1 MSVLQIS
8 TREFRNRQAAILDM
22 ADKGENI
29 VIRRGNKAYTITP
42 INDEDLY
49 FTPEVL
55 ARIDE
60 SVRQAKEGRTHTFSD
75 IDELD
80 KYIDSL

>member
-1 MSVLQIS
+1 
-8 TREFRNRQAAILDM
+8 M

-29 VIRRGNKAYTITP
+29 VIRRGDKAYTITP
-42 INDEDLY
+42 IKDEDLY
-49 FTPEVL
+49 FTPEML

-60 SVRQAKEGRTHTFSD
+60 SVRQAKEGKTHSFSSM
-75 IDELD
+75 DELD